1 MEQVYKNKNGFWGM
15 SSGLKYTRE
24 EVQEVH
30 PGCYWHGH
38 GAGMPVIEVAEL
50 EGKETR
56 VHGGFPMYPA
66 QSDGASSTQVRKPK
80 GGLKGRGGV

>member
-1 MEQVYKNKNGFWGM
+1 
-15 SSGLKYTRE
+15 
-24 EVQEVH
+24 
-30 PGCYWHGH
+30 
-38 GAGMPVIEVAEL
+38 MPVIEVAEL